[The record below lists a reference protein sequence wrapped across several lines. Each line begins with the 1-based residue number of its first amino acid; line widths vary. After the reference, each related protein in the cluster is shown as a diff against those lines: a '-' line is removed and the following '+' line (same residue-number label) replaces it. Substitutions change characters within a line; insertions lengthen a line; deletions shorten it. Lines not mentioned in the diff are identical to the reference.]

1 MRRTWVRLLR
11 KVFQLDPLLCP
22 RSGGKPK
29 IVSVITGPRVVD
41 RILKHLKSE
50 ACRARDPFEPRAPPQ
65 ATGNLLR

>member
-1 MRRTWVRLLR
+1 MRRTWARLLR
-11 KVFQLDPLLCP
+11 KVFQVDPLLCP
-22 RSGGKPK
+22 RSGGKLK